1 MSVTINNFSN
11 NLMERKRVIKTTRIQ
26 YEIYVKFLEENKP
39 FALGKTDLIANENYF
54 AEKWNELTALLNTS
68 GTGPTRTQQ
77 SWKTVIKII
86 KYFGITRIVLNF
98 LINWETYSKMLIGN

>member
-68 GTGPTRTQQ
+68 GAGPTRTQQ
-77 SWKTVIKII
+77 SWKTVINIM
-86 KYFGITRIVLNF
+86 KYISKYT
-98 LINWETYSKMLIGN
+98 LI